1 MSGHKMMFRGQRTKV
16 AWVVG
21 FMLLVGACAQTRL
34 AIHAVKQIGNRGGT
48 PGAEATISPEGVPIG
63 PGGVYKVGDS
73 YQVAGRTYTP
83 RVDPDYDETGI
94 ASWYGKD
101 FNGLRTANGE
111 IFDMNALTAAH
122 KTLPLPSYVR
132 VTNLE
137 NGRTLV
143 LRVNDRGP
151 FVAGRIIDVSRRSAQ
166 LLGFRGKGTARV
178 RVRVVA
184 APLDGGFVAAKAE
197 TPKGTR
203 VAVAVPVGPV
213 ETDDLAPPEGIA
225 EAPRRRGPAFQPQV
239 SVGAV
244 RPTSMYVQAGAFES
258 FDNANR
264 LSAKLSTSQRWRI
277 TSVVVRGREL
287 YRVRYGPLETVEQAD
302 IVLARVIRK
311 GHPEARIV
319 ID

>member
-1 MSGHKMMFRGQRTKV
+1 MMFVGQRTMAV
-16 AWVVG
+16 WAVG
-21 FMLLVGACAQTRL
+21 LMLLVGACAQTRL
-34 AIHAVKQIGNRGGT
+34 AIHAAKQFGNRAGT
-48 PGAEATISPEGVPIG
+48 PGAEATISPDGVPIG
-63 PGGVYKVGDS
+63 PGGVYKVGAS
-73 YQVAGRTYTP
+73 YKVAGRTYTP
-83 RVDPDYDETGI
+83 RADPDYDETGI
-94 ASWYGKD
+94 ASWYGRE

-151 FVAGRIIDVSRRSAQ
+151 FARGRIIDVSRRSAQ

-184 APLDGGFVAAKAE
+184 PPSDGGFVAAKAE
-197 TPKGTR
+197 TPKR
-203 VAVAVPVGPV
+203 SREAVAVPVGAV
-213 ETDDLAPPEGIA
+213 EIEYLAPPEGIA
-225 EAPRRRGPAFQPQV
+225 EAPRRATPDLQPLV
-239 SVGAV
+239 SEGAV
-244 RPTSMYVQAGAFES
+244 QRTSMYVQAGAFES
-258 FDNANR
+258 FANANR
-264 LSAKLSTSQRWRI
+264 LSAKLSTGQRWRI

-302 IVLARVIRK
+302 IVLARVIRR
-311 GHPEARIV
+311 GHPDARIV

>member
-1 MSGHKMMFRGQRTKV
+1 MMFVGQRTKV

-21 FMLLVGACAQTRL
+21 LMLLVGACAQTRL

-48 PGAEATISPEGVPIG
+48 PGAEATISPDGVPIG
-63 PGGVYKVGDS
+63 RGGVYKVGEP
-73 YQVAGRTYTP
+73 YKVAGRTYTP
-83 RVDPDYDETGI
+83 RIDPDYDETGI
-94 ASWYGKD
+94 ASWYGRD

-111 IFDMNALTAAH
+111 VFDMNALTAAH

-132 VTNLE
+132 VTNLD

-151 FVAGRIIDVSRRSAQ
+151 FAAGRIIDVSRRSAQ

-184 APLDGGFVAAKAE
+184 PPSDGGFVAAKAE
-197 TPKGTR
+197 TPKRTR
-203 VAVAVPVGPV
+203 VAVAVPVVAV
-213 ETDDLAPPEGIA
+213 ETDPLAPPDGIA
-225 EAPRRRGPAFQPQV
+225 EAPRRTPALLPLV
-239 SVGAV
+239 LVGAV
-244 RPTSMYVQAGAFES
+244 QPTSLYVQAGAFES
-258 FDNANR
+258 FANANR
-264 LSAKLSTSQRWRI
+264 LSAKLSTGQRWRI

-287 YRVRYGPLETVEQAD
+287 YRVRYGPLDTVEQAD
-302 IVLARVIRK
+302 IVLARVIRR

>member
-1 MSGHKMMFRGQRTKV
+1 MMFLGQNTKV
-16 AWVVG
+16 VWVVG
-21 FMLLVGACAQTRL
+21 LMLLVGACAQTRL
-34 AIHAVKQIGNRGGT
+34 AIHAAKQIGNRGGT
-48 PGAEATISPEGVPIG
+48 PGAEATVSPDGVPIG

-73 YQVAGRTYTP
+73 YKVAGRTYTP
-83 RVDPDYDETGI
+83 RVDPDYNKTGI
-94 ASWYGKD
+94 ASWYGRD

-143 LRVNDRGP
+143 VRVNDRGP
-151 FVAGRIIDVSRRSAQ
+151 FARGRIIDLSRRSAQ
-166 LLGFRGKGTARV
+166 LLGFRSQGTARV

-184 APLDGGFVAAKAE
+184 PPSDGGFVAAKAE
-197 TPKGTR
+197 TPKRSR
-203 VAVAVPVGPV
+203 VAVAVPVGAV
-213 ETDDLAPPEGIA
+213 ETDPLAPPDGVA
-225 EAPRRRGPAFQPQV
+225 AAPRRAAPALQPMV
-239 SVGAV
+239 TLAAV
-244 RPTSMYVQAGAFES
+244 QPTSLYVQAGAFES
-258 FDNANR
+258 FANANR
-264 LSAKLSTSQRWRI
+264 LSVKLSTGQRWRI